1 MKKRMFRMLC
11 VVLAL
16 ALLAP
21 NVFAATPAPE
31 VPLADEATVIRVKN
45 EIATGEIT
53 DMEDLFLVAYQH
65 LGADLEE
72 EGMTAYINEDGTLGF
87 TQVISNSTD
96 NGDVSLCSTDD
107 VVEEKTYVV
116 STLGLFNVESGE
128 LTYIEYEPQADTVH
142 CSVNGTNVV
151 IVHSAYYNGSG
162 DVSSLNPDLDIRI
175 SHMVTTITG
184 ADGAHY
190 VTRLVQ
196 KYEHLWF
203 GVPTEEDTKITTNV
217 YSGSYYFT
225 PSNRTWYQTYCPDP
239 ECLKTTVEVYIAGVN
254 TPAYLETVA
263 ELCEN
268 TPPHY

>member
-21 NVFAATPAPE
+21 NVFAATPPPE
-31 VPLADEATVIRVKN
+31 APLADEATVTRVKN

-53 DMEDLFLVAYQH
+53 DMEDVFLVAYQH

-87 TQVISNSTD
+87 TQIISKSID
-96 NGDVSLCSTDD
+96 NGDISLCSTNN
-107 VVEEKTYVV
+107 VGEEKTYVV

-128 LTYIEYEPQADTVH
+128 LTSVEYNPQADTAH
-142 CSVNGTNVV
+142 CPVNGTNVV
-151 IVHSAYYNGSG
+151 IVHSAYYDGYGEGSPI
-162 DVSSLNPDLDIRI
+162 NPTLYIRI
-175 SHMVTTITG
+175 NRMVTTITG

-196 KYEHLWF
+196 KYEHLWY
-203 GVPTEEDTKITTNV
+203 GQPTEEDSKITTNV

-225 PSNRTWYQTYCPDP
+225 PSNRTWHQAYCPDP
-239 ECLKTTVEVYIAGVN
+239 ECLRTTVEVYIAGVN

-268 TPPHY
+268 IPPHY